1 MGVHDMCRQACDESS
16 GVSGECCCSG
26 TLQPEE
32 EIRMLEAM
40 KTLEKIRLDAMDR
53 RIEDLRRAVTK

>member
-1 MGVHDMCRQACDESS
+1 MCRQVCNELSCRS
-16 GVSGECCCSG
+16 EECCCTG
-26 TLQPEE
+26 TLIPED

-53 RIEDLRRAVTK
+53 RMEELRRTVKK